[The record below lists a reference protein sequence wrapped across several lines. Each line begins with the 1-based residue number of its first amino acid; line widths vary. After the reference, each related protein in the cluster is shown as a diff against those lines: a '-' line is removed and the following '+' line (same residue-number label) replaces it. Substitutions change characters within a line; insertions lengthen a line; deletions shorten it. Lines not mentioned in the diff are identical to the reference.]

1 MSGEM
6 DNGLVSRVF
15 VHFEYLGVW
24 SHRIV
29 SGKAPSRMSSVFH
42 KTLDGHGVSC
52 KRTCLHRPPDSGT
65 TEGILRVLVKGRA

>member
-24 SHRIV
+24 SHRI
-29 SGKAPSRMSSVFH
+29 
-42 KTLDGHGVSC
+42 
-52 KRTCLHRPPDSGT
+52 
-65 TEGILRVLVKGRA
+65 